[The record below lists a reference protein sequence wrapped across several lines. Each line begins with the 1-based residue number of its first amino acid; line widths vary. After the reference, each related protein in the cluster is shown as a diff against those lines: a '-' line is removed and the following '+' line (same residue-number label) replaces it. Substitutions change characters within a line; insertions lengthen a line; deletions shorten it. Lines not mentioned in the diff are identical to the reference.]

1 MGAPRETEG
10 AGVLIGVALTMLWFL
25 RLWCK
30 QSQAPELAPGRR
42 TEPARLLS
50 TGVEHLASVLRAPF
64 LGVLSLAQALSQRNL
79 FIRSIAYTIS

>member
-1 MGAPRETEG
+1 MGAPGETEG

-50 TGVEHLASVLRAPF
+50 TGVEHLASACLALFSV
-64 LGVLSLAQALSQRNL
+64 VLSLVHARSQLNPCIRFVTYALS
-79 FIRSIAYTIS
+79 